1 MNRVITTDR
10 LYSLGDYRNIRFIDV
25 IDDIP
30 DELLLNKD
38 FMSATRFLQ
47 LVSIEVAFRRYLKL
61 MEDHPISTEQA
72 AIEAL
77 DDIRQQTIESIKTI
91 TNGDLEV

>member
-1 MNRVITTDR
+1 MKRTITTDR

-25 IDDIP
+25 IDEIP
-30 DELLLNKD
+30 DKLLLNKD
-38 FMSATRFLQ
+38 YMGAVKFLQ
-47 LVSIEVAFRRYLKL
+47 LISIEVAFRHYLKL
-61 MEDHPISTEQA
+61 MEEHPISTEQA

-77 DDIRQQTIESIKTI
+77 ETIRQTTIESIKAI